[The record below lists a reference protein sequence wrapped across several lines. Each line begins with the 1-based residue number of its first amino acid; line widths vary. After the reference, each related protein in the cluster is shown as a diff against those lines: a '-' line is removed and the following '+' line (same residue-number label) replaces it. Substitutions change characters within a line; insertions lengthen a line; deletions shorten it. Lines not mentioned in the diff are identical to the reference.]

1 MRMHLCPF
9 QSTMDKNRLE
19 PFTWFG
25 LTDETITSFL
35 PPNRCWYDEESP
47 SSQGLVLAACFKG
60 GFTQHGRVKC
70 FTNKDSTQP
79 VSKSAFKKSWRGGNH
94 NGWPRCPAPPAPCP
108 RTPHRNGCQNKK
120 KKKKGGGKLQQKG
133 AHFQAA
139 RAWGEWLCHS
149 DCTMQHSQDAEIRV
163 EPVSSEGEQRVT
175 YGLALT

>member
-9 QSTMDKNRLE
+9 QSTMDKNRLKL
-19 PFTWFG
+19 FTWFG

-47 SSQGLVLAACFKG
+47 SSQGLVLAACLKG

-79 VSKSAFKKSWRGGNH
+79 VSKSAFKKSRRGGNH
-94 NGWPRCPAPPAPCP
+94 NGWPRCPAPPAPCL

-120 KKKKGGGKLQQKG
+120 KKKRGEENSNRKERTSKLREHGGNGCATATAQCNTAKMQKS
-133 AHFQAA
+133 
-139 RAWGEWLCHS
+139 EWNQCL
-149 DCTMQHSQDAEIRV
+149 AKE
-163 EPVSSEGEQRVT
+163 SS
-175 YGLALT
+175 GLPTD